1 MPQCPCLRQ
10 GHKPFI
16 CMIYCFFMLIG
27 LVGKPS
33 CGKSTFFKAA
43 TLADVLIAAY
53 PFATIKPNQ
62 GVGYVKIDCI
72 DKELGVQCNPVKGYC
87 VDGNR
92 FVPVDLLDVAGLVEG
107 ASEGKGLGNQFLSD
121 LTNADALIHIVDVSG
136 ETDAEGKETT
146 GYNPVEDIQMLE
158 NELDLWYL
166 GILNKVWKSFAKTL
180 QSTKKDFSQAIATQF
195 SGLKV
200 NEDDVK
206 RVVLKLGYN
215 AEKPAEWDDEQLRA
229 FAHELRHI
237 SKPMIIAANKC
248 DKPAASGNIENL
260 KKAYPEL
267 IIIPCSADSEL
278 ALREASKAGLIDY
291 IPGADN
297 FEIEK
302 GKVNENENS
311 KNSQSLSLGGKLSGK
326 QKAALDIIQKNVLDV
341 YGSTGVQE
349 FLNKAV
355 FELLKYIAIFPAGA
369 KLKDSKG
376 NILPDCFLLPPGSTA
391 LDFAYYLH
399 SDIGDNFVKAIDIRT
414 KKAVGKEHELKS
426 RDGIE
431 ILTR

>member
-1 MPQCPCLRQ
+1 
-10 GHKPFI
+10 
-16 CMIYCFFMLIG
+16 MLIG

-72 DKELGVQCNPVKGYC
+72 DKELNVQCNPVKGYC
-87 VDGNR
+87 VNSKR
-92 FVPVDLLDVAGLVEG
+92 FVPIDLLDVAGLVEG

-136 ETDAEGKETT
+136 ETDAEGKETKN
-146 GYNPVEDIQMLE
+146 YNPVQDIKMLE

-166 GILNKVWKSFAKTL
+166 GILKKVWKTFARTI
-180 QSTKKDFSQAIATQF
+180 QQTKKDFAVSVADQF

-200 NEDDVK
+200 KEDDVK
-206 RVVLKLGYN
+206 HIVLKLGYDS
-215 AEKPAEWDDEQLRA
+215 EKPSEWDEKQLKE
-229 FAHELRHI
+229 FSHSLRHLT
-237 SKPMIIAANKC
+237 KPMIIAANKI
-248 DKPAASGNIENL
+248 DKPDAKENLEKL
-260 KKAYPEL
+260 KKAYPDL
-267 IIIPCSADSEL
+267 VIVPCSADSEL
-278 ALREASKAGLIDY
+278 ALREANNAKLIDY
-291 IPGADN
+291 VPGDSK
-297 FEIEK
+297 FK
-302 GKVNENENS
+302 MNEDKIS
-311 KNSQSLSLGGKLSGK
+311 DK
-326 QKAALDIIQKNVLDV
+326 QKVALESIQKNVLDV
-341 YGSTGVQE
+341 YGSTGIQE
-349 FLNKAV
+349 VLNNVV
-355 FELLKYIAIFPAGA
+355 FNLLKYIAIFPAGA

-399 SDIGDNFVKAIDIRT
+399 SDIGDNFVKAIDVRT

-426 RDGIE
+426 GDGLE
-431 ILTR
+431 IMTR

>member
-1 MPQCPCLRQ
+1 
-10 GHKPFI
+10 
-16 CMIYCFFMLIG
+16 MLIG
-27 LVGKPS
+27 MVGKPS
-33 CGKSTFFKAA
+33 TGKSTFFKAA

-87 VDGNR
+87 VNGKR
-92 FVPVDLLDVAGLVEG
+92 FVPIDLLDVAGLVKG

-121 LTNADALIHIVDVSG
+121 LTNADALIHIVDISG

-146 GYNPVEDIQMLE
+146 GYNPVEDIEMLE
-158 NELDLWYL
+158 RELDLWYL
-166 GILNKVWKSFAKTL
+166 GILNKVWKTFAKTV
-180 QSTKKDFSQAIATQF
+180 QVAKTDFSQAIATQF

-200 NEDDVK
+200 NEEDVK

-215 AEKPAEWDDEQLRA
+215 PEKPAEWSEDQLGA

-248 DKPAASGNIENL
+248 DKPAASGNLENL

-278 ALREASKAGLIDY
+278 ALREASNAELIKY
-291 IPGADN
+291 IPGDDK
-297 FEIEK
+297 FEIIE
-302 GKVNENENS
+302 GEINEDENS
-311 KNSQSLSLGGKLSGK
+311 KNSQSLTLGGKVSGK

-349 FLNKAV
+349 VLNKVV
-355 FELLKYIAIFPAGA
+355 FDLLKYIAIFPAGS
-369 KLKDSKG
+369 KLTDSKG

-399 SDIGDNFVKAIDIRT
+399 SDIGDKFVKAIDIKT
-414 KKAVGKEHELKS
+414 KRAVGKEHELKS
-426 RDGIE
+426 GDGLE
-431 ILTR
+431 IMTR